1 MLGYI
6 RRNADS
12 WVIKGILGLI
22 AVVFIF
28 FFGSGALNSPRSE
41 MVVEVNG
48 EAIREQEV
56 NRVWRRQVRF
66 QQQFN
71 PNMTEEQRLAVRT
84 TVVDDLIERRL
95 MLQAAHEEGMVVSSR
110 ELQRAVLQDPSF
122 QDDEGN
128 FDAEAY
134 ERYLGD
140 NPKAQ
145 IRALDS
151 FYRERL
157 MLSALEDMISAGVQV
172 SDAEV
177 REAWSKEHSKR
188 DIEFVRVSTSQFRD
202 QVAPSPE
209 ELTAW
214 VQENGESI
222 RERYDRDFDRKYN
235 TPKKVQARHILLK
248 FGDEDDEATRQAI
261 RDRMATI
268 LDEVNADGADFAELA
283 SKYSEDTSATRGGDL
298 GFFDEK
304 RMVKPF
310 SDAAFAMEI
319 GDTSEVVETRY
330 GLHII
335 KVEAIEEASVQPLD
349 EVESEIASEL
359 YAEDRAPQ
367 AAQEFAR
374 SLVGVFDGTLDDE
387 AAAALLDS
395 HNLDI
400 QETGEFDGSARTVPK
415 LGRAP
420 EVVNA
425 AFALTE
431 VGSVSSEPIELTTG
445 WVVFRIKAATEP
457 DDATFAE
464 EKGDVRDRLLRTRQ
478 SRALEGFKAGL
489 KAEATIRFSSGA

>member
-12 WVIKGILGLI
+12 WVTKGILGLI

-56 NRVWRRQVRF
+56 NRLWRRQVRF

-71 PNMTEEQRLAVRT
+71 PEMTEEQRLAVRLS
-84 TVVDDLIERRL
+84 VVDDLIERRL
-95 MLQAAHEEGMVVSSR
+95 MLQAALDEGLVVSSH
-110 ELQRAVLQDPSF
+110 ELQRAVLQDQSF

-128 FDAEAY
+128 FDAEKY

-140 NPKAQ
+140 NPKTQ
-145 IRALDS
+145 IQALDK

-157 MLSALEDMISAGVQV
+157 LLTALEDVINTGVRV

-177 REAWSKEHSKR
+177 REAWNKENSKR
-188 DIEFVRVSTSQFRD
+188 DIEFVRISTTQFKEE
-202 QVAPSPE
+202 VTPSAE
-209 ELTAW
+209 ELAAW
-214 VQENGESI
+214 SDQNAEAL

-235 TPKKVQARHILLK
+235 TPKRVQARHVLLK

-268 LDEVNADGADFAELA
+268 LAEARAEGADFAEIA
-283 SKYSEDTSATRGGDL
+283 ARYSEDTSATRGGDL

-310 SDAAFAMEI
+310 SDAAFAMEV
-319 GDTSEVVETRY
+319 GDLSDIVETRY

-335 KVEAIEEASVQPLD
+335 KVEAIEEASIQPLE
-349 EVESEIASEL
+349 EVQDDIATEL
-359 YAEDRAPQ
+359 YAEDLAPE
-367 AAQEFAR
+367 AARLFA
-374 SLVGVFDGTLDDE
+374 LGLIGVLDGTTDE
-387 AAAALLDS
+387 ETAATLLES
-395 HNLDI
+395 RNLQI
-400 QETGEFDGSARTVPK
+400 QESGEFDGSARTVPK

-420 EVVNA
+420 EVVSA
-425 AFALTE
+425 AFGMSE
-431 VGSVSSEPIELTTG
+431 VGATSPEPIELPTG
-445 WVVFRIKAATEP
+445 WVVFRIKAVTEP

-478 SRALEGFKAGL
+478 GRALEAYKGSL
-489 KAEATIRFSSGA
+489 KEAATIRFATGA